1 MHDRAS
7 VNDVAIRTIKVVYPA
22 LLNVGC
28 FSHTLDL
35 VGGKFNT
42 PHLSDFM
49 TAWVSL
55 FSHSP
60 KARLLWREQT
70 GQSVLSY
77 SPTCWWSRWE
87 LMKQLL
93 ELYGD
98 LETFLRRHDDLA
110 PATRNKLLQH
120 LDDPTK
126 KAYLQL
132 KLAVIVDTG
141 LPFVQA
147 TYKLEGDGPLALE
160 CYKMIS
166 SLTTAVNKVPH
177 YPNFQAVARRL
188 SGGNQQIQ
196 QQLVQYAIS
205 CVQPGMQ

>member
-1 MHDRAS
+1 MSGEQVARELKTALSIQYSISSSSLLAAMHDRAS
-7 VNDVAIRTIKVVYPA
+7 VNDVAIRTIKLVYPA

-28 FSHTLDL
+28 FSHTMDL
-35 VGGKFNT
+35 VGGNFNT

-60 KARLLWREQT
+60 KAHLLWTEQT
-70 GQSVLSY
+70 GRSVLSY
-77 SPTCWWSRWE
+77 SPTRWWSRWE

-98 LETFLRRHDDLA
+98 LEIFLRRHDDLA
-110 PATRNKLLQH
+110 PATRNKLFQH

-132 KLAVIVDTG
+132 ELAIIDASWT
-141 LPFVQA
+141 LDCLLF
-147 TYKLEGDGPLALE
+147 
-160 CYKMIS
+160 
-166 SLTTAVNKVPH
+166 
-177 YPNFQAVARRL
+177 RRPT
-188 SGGNQQIQ
+188 N
-196 QQLVQYAIS
+196 
-205 CVQPGMQ
+205 

>member
-1 MHDRAS
+1 MSGEHIARELITALSIQCSISSSSLLAAMHDRAS

-70 GQSVLSY
+70 GRSVLSY
-77 SPTCWWSRWE
+77 SPTR
-87 LMKQLL
+87 
-93 ELYGD
+93 
-98 LETFLRRHDDLA
+98 
-110 PATRNKLLQH
+110 
-120 LDDPTK
+120 
-126 KAYLQL
+126 
-132 KLAVIVDTG
+132 
-141 LPFVQA
+141 
-147 TYKLEGDGPLALE
+147 
-160 CYKMIS
+160 
-166 SLTTAVNKVPH
+166 
-177 YPNFQAVARRL
+177 
-188 SGGNQQIQ
+188 
-196 QQLVQYAIS
+196 
-205 CVQPGMQ
+205 